1 MPREIYSLITLQWR
15 SLRSKEW
22 FLKIDQSRSS
32 RLSKRSRRA
41 SSSNHSTSLY
51 KYSRHFSSDD
61 QQSSDQKRRS
71 PLYHDVTSKKS
82 TRTPSSSSS
91 SSSSSEISENQT
103 SFPPPP
109 PSVTKDLI
117 RTDQT
122 SVYSITDDQREEIS
136 IYGNELSKPFHPDIS
151 LLPSTKEK
159 FKDDEMTKLSERR
172 LQSSASKTILKHSSA
187 SNVQPKESI
196 RKSNIFTSSSHSM
209 VDAGCGGHL
218 FSKIPAL
225 RCLRP
230 SKQHQTQRFQKT
242 SPLPPPPLVVR

>member
-1 MPREIYSLITLQWR
+1 MQIP
-15 SLRSKEW
+15 RSKEW

-32 RLSKRSRRA
+32 RLSKRSRRG
-41 SSSNHSTSLY
+41 SSSNRSSSLY

-61 QQSSDQKRRS
+61 QQSSDHKHHS

-82 TRTPSSSSS
+82 HRSLSSS

-109 PSVTKDLI
+109 PSITKDLLK
-117 RTDQT
+117 TDQT
-122 SVYSITDDQREEIS
+122 SVYSMTDDPHEEIS
-136 IYGNELSKPFHPDIS
+136 IYGNELSKPFHPDAS
-151 LLPSTKEK
+151 LLPSIKEK
-159 FKDDEMTKLSERR
+159 SKDDEITKTSEKR
-172 LQSSASKTILKHSSA
+172 LQSTMNKTILKPSSA
-187 SNVQPKESI
+187 SIVQQPKESI

-230 SKQHQTQRFQKT
+230 SKQHQTQKFHKT
-242 SPLPPPPLVVR
+242 SPAPPPPLVVR